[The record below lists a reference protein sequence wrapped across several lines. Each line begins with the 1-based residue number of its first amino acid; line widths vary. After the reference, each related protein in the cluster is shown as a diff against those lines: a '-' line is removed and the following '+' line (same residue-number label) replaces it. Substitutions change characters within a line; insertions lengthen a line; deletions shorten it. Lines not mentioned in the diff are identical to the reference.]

1 MIQVSPYLTF
11 DGRRREAFAFYE
23 QVLGGTLEATMTYGD
38 SPMASH
44 VPAEWQSSILH
55 TQLAIGGGVLMG
67 SDSPPDR
74 YEPTRGTSVTI
85 GVDDVVEA
93 ERIFSALAAD
103 GTVQMPIQETF
114 WAARFGMLVDRFG
127 TPWMINCEPAA

>member
-11 DGRRREAFAFYE
+11 DGRCREAFAFYE

-38 SPMASH
+38 S
-44 VPAEWQSSILH
+44 
-55 TQLAIGGGVLMG
+55 
-67 SDSPPDR
+67 
-74 YEPTRGTSVTI
+74 PTRGTSVTI

-114 WAARFGMLVDRFG
+114 RAARFGMLVDRFG

>member
-1 MIQVSPYLTF
+1 
-11 DGRRREAFAFYE
+11 
-23 QVLGGTLEATMTYGD
+23 
-38 SPMASH
+38 MASR

-55 TQLAIGGGVLMG
+55 TRLAIGGGVLMG

-74 YEPTRGTSVTI
+74 YEPTRGTSVTL
-85 GVDDVVEA
+85 GLDDVVEA